1 MGKLW
6 GGRFTEETDRLV
18 EEFTSSIEYDHL
30 LFREDIEGSRV
41 HCRMLVKQG
50 IISKEEGEAIL
61 KGLDEI
67 EEEIAQGKLPF
78 KAELEDIHMHVEQRL
93 KEKIGPVGGKLHTA
107 RSRNDQIALDFRL
120 YLLREK
126 ERLVNLLRE
135 MQEALLER
143 AEANIDLVMPG
154 FTHLQHA
161 QPVLVAFH
169 LLAYVEMFQ
178 RDKERLRDWA
188 KRASLSPLGSCAL
201 AGTSFPVDRHFTCQE
216 LGLSAPTGNAMDSVS
231 DRDFAL
237 EMLSILSI
245 VAIHLSRMAEEIVL
259 WSSTEFSFVTLPDG
273 FCTGSSIMPQKKNPD
288 VAELVRGK
296 TGRVLGAMVSLF
308 TTMKGLPLAYN
319 RDMQEDKE
327 PLLDALET
335 VKGSLQVMSGMV
347 RGITF
352 NGEVL
357 EKRAREGFTT
367 ATDLA
372 DYLVRKGVPFR
383 DAHGVVGRI
392 VAHCVEKGLELD
404 QLTLETLKGFS
415 PLIEEDVFQVLGIR
429 ESVNSRNSFG
439 GTSRAEVERQI
450 ARWKEVLGEEQ

>member
-6 GGRFTEETDRLV
+6 GGRFTEKTDKLV
-18 EEFTSSIEYDHL
+18 EEFTSSIQYDHL
-30 LFREDIEGSRV
+30 LYREDIEGSRV
-41 HCRMLVKQG
+41 HCRMLVQQG
-50 IISKEEGEAIL
+50 IISKEEGDAIL
-61 KGLDEI
+61 KGLDEV
-67 EEEIAQGKLPF
+67 EEEISRGELPF
-78 KAELEDIHMHVEQRL
+78 RPELEDIHMHVEQRL

-107 RSRNDQIALDFRL
+107 RSRNDQVALDFRL
-120 YLLREK
+120 YLLK
-126 ERLVNLLRE
+126 EQEVVTGLLRE
-135 MQEALLER
+135 MQRALLKQ
-143 AEANIDLVMPG
+143 AEANREAVMPG

-178 RDKERLRDWA
+178 RDVERLEDWRG
-188 KRASLSPLGSCAL
+188 RAAISPLGSCAL
-201 AGTSFPVDRHFTCQE
+201 AGTSFPIDRHLTSQQ
-216 LGLSAPTGNAMDSVS
+216 LGLKRPSRNAMDSVS

-237 EMLSILSI
+237 EMLSCLSI
-245 VAIHLSRMAEEIVL
+245 IAVHLSRMAEEVVL
-259 WSSTEFSFVTLPDG
+259 WSSTEFSFVILPDG

-335 VKGSLQVMSGMV
+335 VKGSLKVMTGMM
-347 RGITF
+347 RGISF
-352 NGEVL
+352 NRETL
-357 EKRAREGFTT
+357 ENRAKEGFTT

-383 DAHGVVGRI
+383 DAHGIVGRI
-392 VAHCVEKGLELD
+392 VAHCVERGVELD
-404 QLTLETLKGFS
+404 HLSLEALRGFS
-415 PLIEEDVFQVLGIR
+415 PLIGEDVFEVLGVR
-429 ESVNSRNSFG
+429 ESVNSRRSFG
-439 GTSRAEVERQI
+439 GTSREEVDSQI
-450 ARWKEVLGEEQ
+450 AWWKEVLGEE